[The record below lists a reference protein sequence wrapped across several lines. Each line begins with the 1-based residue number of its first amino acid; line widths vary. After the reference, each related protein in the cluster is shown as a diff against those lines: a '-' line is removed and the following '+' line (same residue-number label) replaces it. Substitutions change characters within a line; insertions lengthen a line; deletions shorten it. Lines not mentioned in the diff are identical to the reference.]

1 MQDIRW
7 SAFWLAL
14 LLIFACLILWA
25 AHSAVAALLVFSIA
39 ISLYLAKHLY
49 WIHKLHRWY
58 QKPNLSSIPN
68 GRGVW
73 EDIFADIYQQQRR
86 YSRNKAEISSA
97 LDRFMH
103 AASALPDGVVVLN
116 AKDRIEWCNPTAE
129 HQLGLDVSKDTGQP
143 VTYLIR
149 HADFISYLQAQDY
162 SEPIK
167 LKSWRNPEYTLE
179 MQLIPFGSKQK
190 LLISRDITQ
199 IEKLETMRRDFI
211 ANVSH
216 ELRTPLTVVGG
227 FLETLMDMEG
237 AVPESTRSYFSMM
250 SEQTSRMRHLIED
263 LLTLSQLESGATAT
277 QDSEIDM
284 QAQLNMLMH
293 EAQSLSNG
301 KHHITLEADPAIS
314 VSGAAEELHSAFGNL
329 VSNAIRYS
337 PEGGDIRL
345 KWYRRGDEAVFSVKD
360 SGIGIE
366 QKHIDRLTERFY
378 RVDRS
383 RSRETGGTG
392 LGLSIV
398 KHILTRHQARL
409 EIESEL
415 DKGSTFSVVFPKNR
429 VIIKPSENISADHA
443 ATSAP

>member
-1 MQDIRW
+1 
-7 SAFWLAL
+7 
-14 LLIFACLILWA
+14 
-25 AHSAVAALLVFSIA
+25 
-39 ISLYLAKHLY
+39 
-49 WIHKLHRWY
+49 
-58 QKPNLSSIPN
+58 
-68 GRGVW
+68 
-73 EDIFADIYQQQRR
+73 
-86 YSRNKAEISSA
+86 
-97 LDRFMH
+97 
-103 AASALPDGVVVLN
+103 
-116 AKDRIEWCNPTAE
+116 
-129 HQLGLDVSKDTGQP
+129 
-143 VTYLIR
+143 
-149 HADFISYLQAQDY
+149 
-162 SEPIK
+162 
-167 LKSWRNPEYTLE
+167 
-179 MQLIPFGSKQK
+179 
-190 LLISRDITQ
+190 
-199 IEKLETMRRDFI
+199 
-211 ANVSH
+211 
-216 ELRTPLTVVGG
+216 
-227 FLETLMDMEG
+227 
-237 AVPESTRSYFSMM
+237 
-250 SEQTSRMRHLIED
+250 MRHLIED
-263 LLTLSQLESGATAT
+263 TLTLSQLESGAMAT

-429 VIIKPSENISADHA
+429 VIIKPSENTSADHA

>member
-25 AHSAVAALLVFSIA
+25 THGAVTALIIFSTA
-39 ISLYLAKHLY
+39 ICLYLAKHLY

-68 GRGVW
+68 GSGVW
-73 EDIFADIYQQQRR
+73 EDIFADIYHQQRR
-86 YSRNKAEISSA
+86 YTRNKAQISSA

-116 AKDRIEWCNPTAE
+116 EKDRIEWCNPPAE
-129 HQLGLDVSKDTGQP
+129 TQLGLDLGKDTGQP
-143 VTYLIR
+143 ITYLVR
-149 HADFISYLQAQDY
+149 HSDFLKYLQEQDY

-167 LKSWRNPEYTLE
+167 LKSWRNPEITLE
-179 MQLIPFGSKQK
+179 MQLIPFSGKQK
-190 LLISRDITQ
+190 LLICRDITQ

-216 ELRTPLTVVGG
+216 ELRTPLTVVSG

-237 AVPESTRSYFSMM
+237 AVPESTRSYFGMM
-250 SEQTSRMRHLIED
+250 SEQTGRMRHLIED

-277 QDSEIDM
+277 QDTEIDM
-284 QAQLNMLMH
+284 QAQLNMLMN

-301 KHHITLEADPAIS
+301 KHQISLEADPGIS

-337 PEGGDIRL
+337 PAGGNIQL

-398 KHILTRHQARL
+398 KHILTRHQAKL
-409 EIESEL
+409 EIESVL
-415 DKGSTFSVVFPKNR
+415 DKGSTFSVIFPKNR
-429 VIIKPSENISADHA
+429 VIIKHPENASADNA
-443 ATSAP
+443 KTIAN